1 MNSQDVIINPKTN
14 RPIVIGSRV
23 HRMLIANAI
32 YKIQERESSI
42 MYNINDP
49 NKEIEPYDEKKQYI
63 SVHMGKYISVHM
75 GKIVKRYKCVKTKDI
90 LKHIISVIPEVIDKY
105 LNYVEETDTPD
116 QMKAKLTQLLHNCIL
131 AV

>member
-1 MNSQDVIINPKTN
+1 MNAQDVIINPKTN

-23 HRMLIANAI
+23 HRKLLADAI
-32 YKIQERESSI
+32 YKIEERESSI
-42 MYNINDP
+42 MYNITEP

-63 SVHMGKYISVHM
+63 SVHMGK
-75 GKIVKRYKCVKTKDI
+75 IVKRYKSVKTKDI

>member
-23 HRMLIANAI
+23 HRMLIADAI

-42 MYNINDP
+42 MYNITDP
-49 NKEIEPYDEKKQYI
+49 NKEIEGYDEKTQYI
-63 SVHMGKYISVHM
+63 STHN
-75 GKIVKRYKCVKTKDI
+75 GKIVKRFKCVKVKDI

-131 AV
+131 AT

>member
-23 HRMLIANAI
+23 HRMLIADAI

-42 MYNINDP
+42 MYNITDP
-49 NKEIEPYDEKKQYI
+49 NKEIEGYDEKTQYI
-63 SVHMGKYISVHM
+63 STHN
-75 GKIVKRYKCVKTKDI
+75 GKIVKRFKCVKVKDI

>member
-23 HRMLIANAI
+23 HRKLIADAI
-32 YKIQERESSI
+32 YKIEERESSI
-42 MYNINDP
+42 IYNLDEP
-49 NKEIEPYDEKKQYI
+49 HKEIEGFDEKTQYI
-63 SVHMGKYISVHM
+63 STHS
-75 GKIVKRYKCVKTKDI
+75 GKIVKRFKCIKTKDI

-105 LNYVEETDTPD
+105 LAYVEENDTPE

-131 AV
+131 KI

>member
-1 MNSQDVIINPKTN
+1 MNVQDVIINPMTN

-42 MYNINDP
+42 MYNINEP
-49 NKEIEPYDEKKQYI
+49 NKEIEGYDEKTHYI
-63 SVHMGKYISVHM
+63 STHG
-75 GKIVKRYKCVKTKDI
+75 GKIVKRLKCIKTKDI

-105 LNYVEETDTPD
+105 LNYVEDTDTPD
-116 QMKAKLTQLLHNCIL
+116 QMKAKLT
-131 AV
+131 

>member
-1 MNSQDVIINPKTN
+1 MNSHDVIINPKTN

-42 MYNINDP
+42 MNNITDP
-49 NKEIEPYDEKKQYI
+49 NKEIEPYDEKTHYI
-63 SVHMGKYISVHM
+63 STHG
-75 GKIVKRYKCVKTKDI
+75 GKIVKRLKCIKTKDI

-105 LNYVEETDTPD
+105 LAYIEETDTPD

>member
-1 MNSQDVIINPKTN
+1 MNIPDVIINPKTN

-42 MYNINDP
+42 MYNINEP
-49 NKEIEPYDEKKQYI
+49 NKEIEGYDEKTHYI
-63 SVHMGKYISVHM
+63 STQG
-75 GKIVKRYKCVKTKDI
+75 GKIVKRLKCIKTKDI

-105 LNYVEETDTPD
+105 LNYVEDTDTPD

-131 AV
+131 KV

>member
-1 MNSQDVIINPKTN
+1 MNAQDVIINPKTN

-42 MYNINDP
+42 MYNINEP
-49 NKEIEPYDEKKQYI
+49 NKEIEGLDFLESSNYDEKIHYI
-63 SVHMGKYISVHM
+63 STHG
-75 GKIVKRYKCVKTKDI
+75 GKIVKRLKCIKTKDI

-105 LNYVEETDTPD
+105 LNYVEDTDTPD

-131 AV
+131 KV

>member
-23 HRMLIANAI
+23 HRNLLADAI
-32 YKIQERESSI
+32 YKIEERESSI
-42 MYNINDP
+42 MFNIKEP

-63 SVHMGKYISVHM
+63 SVYM
-75 GKIVKRYKCVKTKDI
+75 GKIVKRYKIVKTKDT
-90 LKHIISVIPEVIDKY
+90 LKLIISVIPEVIDKY
-105 LNYVEETDTPD
+105 LKYVEETDTPD

-131 AV
+131 AG

>member
-1 MNSQDVIINPKTN
+1 
-14 RPIVIGSRV
+14 
-23 HRMLIANAI
+23 
-32 YKIQERESSI
+32 
-42 MYNINDP
+42 
-49 NKEIEPYDEKKQYI
+49 
-63 SVHMGKYISVHM
+63 M
-75 GKIVKRYKCVKTKDI
+75 GKIVKRYKSVKTKDI